1 MAEWV
6 IKQNTYNMEQGRSGV
21 PASVIEIMKS
31 RGVSEDE
38 IDDFLSDTPQVT
50 YDPFLIPD
58 LKEAAEMLIAAAA
71 EGKRICV
78 YGDYD
83 ADGVTSTT
91 LLYTVLRYLTDNVGY
106 YIPSRFFD
114 GYGLNKQAI
123 GRIYEDGTALL
134 ITVDCGSTSP
144 EEVEYAKSLGMD
156 VIITDHH
163 RLRDGMNPDCLF
175 VSTKRDDSSY
185 PFASLSGCGI
195 AFKLVQGMQRILEK
209 RGDFRIT
216 RGRLNSLLDLVA
228 ISTVADVVPLLDENR
243 NLVKYGLDR
252 INRRSRPG
260 LNSLLERLEIS
271 DKIIDSSDIA
281 FILAPN
287 LNALGR
293 MGNAGI
299 AVELLAGYESKL
311 RLDELADETVRTNQ
325 QRKAVQEETTKICE
339 RVLASEDCGDYAPVI
354 CAPGAHEGV
363 AGIVA
368 GSLKERFYRPVCIVT
383 PSEDGSLKGTGRAPR
398 SFNLHGLFENCGD
411 VFIRFGGH
419 KGACGFSLMPE
430 KLPLFRQ
437 RMQEEVKKLAEENP
451 DVLVEYLIIEK
462 ELAESE
468 KSIAFAESVKRLEPF
483 GEANP
488 VPLFCVRGAHVSNF
502 FTMGSDSQHFRFN
515 ATTADGIPIGCVLFG
530 RAKDYMS
537 FMHNGARIDVAGEIE
552 VNEFRGER
560 RLQIRVKDIKES
572 K

>member
-6 IKQNTYNMEQGRSGV
+6 IKQNTYNMEQGRYGV
-21 PASVIEIMKS
+21 PASVIEIIKS
-31 RGVSEDE
+31 RGVAEDNIE
-38 IDDFLSDTPQVT
+38 DYLSGTPQAT

-58 LKEAAEMLIAAAA
+58 LEAAAQKLIAAA
-71 EGKRICV
+71 ENGTKICV

-91 LLYTVLRYLTDNVGY
+91 LLYTVLRYISDNVCY
-106 YIPSRFFD
+106 YIPSRFSD

-123 GRIYEDGTALL
+123 QQIYEEGSKLL
-134 ITVDCGSTSP
+134 VTVDCGSTSP
-144 EEVEYAKSLGMD
+144 DEVEYAKSLGME

-163 RLRDGMNPDCLF
+163 RLRDGMDPDCLF
-175 VSTKRDDSSY
+175 VTAKRPDSKY
-185 PFASLSGCGI
+185 PFVSLSGCGI
-195 AFKLVQGMQRILEK
+195 AFKLAQGMQRILEK
-209 RGDFRIT
+209 KGDFRIT
-216 RGRLNSLLDLVA
+216 KGRLNSLLDLVA

-243 NLVKYGLDR
+243 NLVKYGIDR

-260 LNSLLERLEIS
+260 LNSLLERLEIN

-299 AVELLAGYESKL
+299 AVELLAGYESRL
-311 RLDELADETVRTNQ
+311 RLDELADETVKTNQ
-325 QRKAVQEETTKICE
+325 RRKAAQEETAKICE
-339 RVLASEDCGDYAPVI
+339 NALATEDCGEYAPVI

-398 SFNLHGLFENCGD
+398 SFNLHGLFESCGD

-430 KLPLFRQ
+430 NLPVFRQ
-437 RMQEEVKKLAEENP
+437 RMQEEVQRLAKEDP
-451 DVLVEYLIIEK
+451 DVLVEHLMIEK

-468 KSIAFAESVKRLEPF
+468 KTISFAESIKKLEPF

-488 VPLFCVRGAHVSNF
+488 VPLFCIIGAHVSSF
-502 FTMGSDSQHFRFN
+502 FTMGAESQHFRFV

-530 RAKDYMS
+530 RAKEYMS
-537 FMHNGARIDVAGEIE
+537 IMHNGARIDVAGEIE

-560 RLQIRVKDIKES
+560 RFQIRVKDIKES

>member
-6 IKQNTYNMEQGRSGV
+6 IKQNTYNMEQGRYGV
-21 PASVIEIMKS
+21 PASVIEIIKS
-31 RGVSEDE
+31 RGVAEEDIEDYLSE
-38 IDDFLSDTPQVT
+38 TPQAT

-58 LKEAAEMLIAAAA
+58 LEAAAKKLIAAAA
-71 EGKRICV
+71 EGKKICV

-91 LLYTVLRYLTDNVGY
+91 LLYTVLRYLTDNVCY
-106 YIPSRFFD
+106 YIPSRFVD
-114 GYGLNKQAI
+114 GYGLNKLAI
-123 GRIYEDGTALL
+123 KHIFEEGSSLL

-144 EEVEYAKSLGMD
+144 EEVEYAKSLGME

-163 RLRDGMNPDCLF
+163 RLRDGMDPDCLF
-175 VSTKRDDSSY
+175 VTTKRPDSQY
-185 PFASLSGCGI
+185 PFINLSGCGI
-195 AFKLVQGMQRILEK
+195 AFKLAQGMQRLLEK
-209 RGDFRIT
+209 KGDFRIT
-216 RGRLNSLLDLVA
+216 KGRLNSLLDLVA

-243 NLVKYGLDR
+243 NLVKYGIDR

-260 LNSLLERLEIS
+260 LNSLLERLEINE
-271 DKIIDSSDIA
+271 KIIDSSDIA

-299 AVELLAGYESKL
+299 AVELLAGYESRL
-311 RLDELADETVRTNQ
+311 RLDELADETVKTNQ
-325 QRKAVQEETTKICE
+325 RRKAAQEETSKICE
-339 RVLASEDCGDYAPVI
+339 RALASEDCGEYAPVI

-383 PSEDGSLKGTGRAPR
+383 PSEDGSLKGTGRAPK

-419 KGACGFSLMPE
+419 RGACGFSLMPE
-430 KLPLFRQ
+430 NLQLFRQ
-437 RMQEEVKKLAEENP
+437 RMQEEVKKLAEEDP
-451 DVLVEYLIIEK
+451 DVLVEHLMIEK

-468 KSIAFAESVKRLEPF
+468 KSISFAESIKKLEPF
-483 GEANP
+483 GEGNP

-502 FTMGSDSQHFRFN
+502 FTMGTDSQHFRFV

-530 RAKDYMS
+530 RAKEYMNI
-537 FMHNGARIDVAGEIE
+537 MHNGARIDVAGEIE